1 MVSSALRK
9 YGSMPQST
17 PPTQNNTTVPPA
29 TTSTHPMTTGS
40 QRQDLPVM
48 VNERHM
54 TKYDYKATDETKMSF
69 LKDDVIQVYQKA
81 STY

>member
-1 MVSSALRK
+1 MVSSALSK
-9 YGSMPQST
+9 YGSMSALV
-17 PPTQNNTTVPPA
+17 NVSHYGEPA
-29 TTSTHPMTTGS
+29 G
-40 QRQDLPVM
+40 RQDLPVM

-54 TKYDYKATDETKMSF
+54 TKYDFKATDETKMSF